1 MKVLLTFGLIASSL
15 FASSDAQ
22 VGPSGNAL
30 QVHFSF
36 DRDKYVAGDTVFYS
50 GYLNDLSP
58 TASNSQRYVID
69 VVAGNGVARP
79 VFERVLF
86 TGNVTAGNFV
96 IPADT
101 QPGIYS
107 FIAFRENNSPGA
119 EIPILF
125 ATDLYVA
132 GPKVFRSN
140 RSVQTSSLSAP
151 VVIATDK
158 PVYHTRDRVNITFS
172 QNDQEQIPGRMLT
185 VSVCYEK
192 AILSGDSLASR
203 TISPDNGSGLSSQQ
217 NTAESNRNSLSF
229 FKGIAIYADSGRPV
243 EDSTLLTFYL
253 HNSDFFYHVYTS
265 AKGEFNFP
273 LFKFFG
279 NEEVFFVAD
288 HRGKRGSNVVL
299 RLSQNFPP
307 INSSYITSEQTDEFF
322 EYAASHKA
330 IRSSYDY
337 YSPSISNEEESDD
350 DILNADYE
358 VDMSKYESF
367 ATVEEIFSNIV
378 SMVKYQV
385 RDGIGS
391 LRVFLKST
399 ANYAKEPPIFIVDG
413 KMTDNMSMILGM
425 DPDLIQ
431 SIRIVRTKENLLR
444 AGAIGKN
451 GVIIITTRS
460 GKFPI
465 VRTASTFDVKGIT
478 PVQAGIRK
486 GKVMDVR
493 HPSLDPVLFWNPNV
507 AGTSFEFYTNDVSGT
522 FVITLTGVTAQG
534 AIFTQRQQFQVE
546 YKGKN

>member
-1 MKVLLTFGLIASSL
+1 MKVLLTFVLIIASVLAWSQEQQRPIVNSL
-15 FASSDAQ
+15 W
-22 VGPSGNAL
+22 L
-30 QVHFSF
+30 HFSF

-50 GYLNDLSP
+50 GYLNDFS
-58 TASNSQRYVID
+58 TDGSTNQRYVID
-69 VVAGNGVARP
+69 VIAGNGVVRP

-86 TGNVTAGNFV
+86 IGNVTAGNFV
-96 IPADT
+96 IPSDT
-101 QPGIYS
+101 PPGIYS
-107 FIAFRENNSPGA
+107 IIAFRETNSLEA

-125 ATDLYVA
+125 TADLYVA
-132 GPKVFRSN
+132 GPKVFHSN
-140 RSVQTSSLSAP
+140 RRLSTLSLSP
-151 VVIATDK
+151 LVVITTDK
-158 PVYHTRDRVNITFS
+158 PFYHTRDRVNIKLT
-172 QNDQEQIPGRMLT
+172 QNDQAQKIRRILT

-192 AILSGDSLASR
+192 AILITDSLANES
-203 TISPDNGSGLSSQQ
+203 ISDDRESVVQVQPG
-217 NTAESNRNSLSF
+217 TPESNRNSLSF
-229 FKGIAIYADSGRPV
+229 FKGIATYADSGKPV

-253 HNSDFFYHVYTS
+253 HNSDFFYHVYTN

-279 NEEVFFVAD
+279 DEEVFFVAD
-288 HRGKRGSNVVL
+288 HRGKRRLNIVL
-299 RLSQNFPP
+299 KLTQNFPP
-307 INSSYITSEQTDEFF
+307 ITSSYTTSDQTDVFF
-322 EYAASHKA
+322 EYAASCKA

-337 YSPSISNEEESDD
+337 YSPSISNEEEGDD

-391 LRVFLKST
+391 LRVFLKAT
-399 ANYAKEPPIFIVDG
+399 ANYAKEAPIFIVDG
-413 KMTDNMSMILGM
+413 KMTENMSMILGM
-425 DPDLIQ
+425 DPGLIQ

-460 GKFPI
+460 RKFPI
-465 VRTASTFDVKGIT
+465 VRTPSTFDVKGIT
-478 PVQAGIRK
+478 PVLAGIRK
-486 GKVMDVR
+486 EKVMGVR
-493 HPSLDPVLFWNPNV
+493 HPSLEPVLYWNPN
-507 AGTSFEFYTNDVSGT
+507 AEGTSFEFNTNDVAGT
-522 FVITLTGVTAQG
+522 FVITITGVTDHG